1 MSASKQD
8 HNTIKTAEVL
18 SNQKD
23 NGQSIPTIESSAD
36 QIIDNQR
43 EISAMMMQAQEQ
55 HANSS
60 HLNSAANIHQF
71 QPEELLSMHEHAAHP
86 RDPHTQLAKDIDKG
100 TYLKQLLQDK
110 KTLHHM
116 LAYSYVGFHQIENLL
131 NAEIVKVRSVLFQN
145 TESPSVTLPDA
156 VGEVSL
162 HERKL
167 FVPIQENPEYNFVGR
182 ILGPRGLTAKQLE
195 QETQCKIMVR
205 GRGSM
210 RDKNKE
216 NANRNKPNW
225 EHLNEDLHVLITTTD
240 THNRAQVKLNRA
252 ETEVRKLLIPRADG
266 EDDLKKKQ
274 LMELAIINGTYR
286 DNSSPARN
294 SRQVANPLM
303 NMNNMSNQLFTV
315 PGAGSSRSMSQTNM
329 SANNTQLGVL
339 PVLTR
344 PIMPFA
350 PSSINPAPVTSEA
363 NFGNEMFMNCPSS
376 FLQPIGFT
384 QAIPYAAGYDMNLLA
399 SQQMM
404 NAGGDERNGVPT
416 PESMRLD
423 EN

>member
-1 MSASKQD
+1 MSKSKD
-8 HNTIKTAEVL
+8 HNTIKTAEVI

-36 QIIDNQR
+36 QIIDNQH

-55 HANSS
+55 HATSS
-60 HLNSAANIHQF
+60 HHNQPANIHQF
-71 QPEELLSMHEHAAHP
+71 QPEELLSMHEHAAHHP
-86 RDPHTQLAKDIDKG
+86 RDPHTQLPRDIDKG

-167 FVPIQENPEYNFVGR
+167 FVPVQENPEYNFVGR

-252 ETEVRKLLIPRADG
+252 EAEVRKLLVPRADG

-294 SRQVANPLM
+294 NRQVSNPLM

-339 PVLTR
+339 PVLATR

-350 PSSINPAPVTSEA
+350 PSSINAPVTSEA
-363 NFGNEMFMNCPSS
+363 NFGNEMFMNCPS
-376 FLQPIGFT
+376 FVQPIGFT
-384 QAIPYAAGYDMNLLA
+384 QAIPYAAGYDMNMLA
-399 SQQMM
+399 GQQMM
-404 NAGGDERNGVPT
+404 NAGGDERNGIPT

>member
-1 MSASKQD
+1 MLLTLEI
-8 HNTIKTAEVL
+8 HTL
-18 SNQKD
+18 SSLK
-23 NGQSIPTIESSAD
+23 
-36 QIIDNQR
+36 
-43 EISAMMMQAQEQ
+43 
-55 HANSS
+55 
-60 HLNSAANIHQF
+60 
-71 QPEELLSMHEHAAHP
+71 
-86 RDPHTQLAKDIDKG
+86 IDKG